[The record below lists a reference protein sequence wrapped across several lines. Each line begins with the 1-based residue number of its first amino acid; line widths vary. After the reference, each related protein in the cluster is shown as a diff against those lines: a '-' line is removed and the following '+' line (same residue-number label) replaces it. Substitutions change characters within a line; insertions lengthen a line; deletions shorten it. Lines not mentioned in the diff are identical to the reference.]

1 MTHVFIFNNASRAA
15 NYGIG
20 TYVRQISDGLAIL
33 PDYTV
38 SFVEM
43 HADTKEFSITEDDS
57 GKLHYQIPAMTSGVE
72 NESYCRSIY
81 YFLARNIE
89 TAINAKDD
97 QENETAHKIIFQ
109 FNYFQHL
116 SLAALLKGQFPESR
130 IILTVHYLSWC
141 FELKGNLAKMRK
153 IKAKGYTPAD
163 DTEKGIVASIQNE
176 KAFMHLA
183 DEVLVMSRETMS
195 IVLNDYEVSKDK
207 LHLIYN
213 GFNNELAPNEAT
225 LSKNVLFVGRLDE
238 IKGLK
243 YLIDAFVS
251 IAPKHAD
258 ANLVIAGDGDFL
270 PYLAQCR
277 SLPNRI
283 TFLGKLQSDEVEQ
296 WYKTAYVGVM
306 PSFHEQCSYTA
317 IEMMRHGIP
326 VIGTDST
333 GLGEMLDNTPELR
346 VHIKED
352 EFDEKAF
359 TEQIAKR
366 IDLILS
372 DENEHKRASEAVKLL
387 YTKRYCVADMTEAI
401 QRAANSSFQREDY
414 AISPDYIKYMDSHIV
429 QLIMKQPDIDTDFFG
444 LSGIGI
450 YLWWR
455 IQKLAENRNDEYQL
469 TLLQEYFIYY
479 LDWLHDVSTVED
491 LPIEMIMTL
500 NSIERKGFY
509 KTRVIEILQ
518 LQTSKKMD
526 CVIAND
532 YCDTDI
538 IKNTL
543 KICNCKI

>member
-1 MTHVFIFNNASRAA
+1 MTQVFIFNNASRAA

-43 HADTKEFSITEDDS
+43 HADTKEFSITADDS
-57 GKLHYQIPAMTSGVE
+57 GKLHYQIPAMMSGVE

-130 IILTVHYLSWC
+130 IILTIHYLSWC
-141 FELKGNLAKMRK
+141 FELKGNLSKMRK
-153 IKAKGYTPAD
+153 ITAKGYTPAD

-183 DEVLVMSRETMS
+183 DEVLVMSRETTS
-195 IVLNDYEVSKDK
+195 IVLKDYEVSKDK

-225 LSKNVLFVGRLDE
+225 LSKNILFVGRLDE

-243 YLIDAFVS
+243 YLIDAFIS

-258 ANLVIAGDGDFL
+258 ANLVIAGDGDFQ

-296 WYKTAYVGVM
+296 WYKTAYIGVM

-346 VHIKED
+346 VHINED
-352 EFDEKAF
+352 EFNEKEF
-359 TEQIAKR
+359 TEQIAQR
-366 IDLILS
+366 IDLLLS
-372 DENEHKRASEAVKLL
+372 DEDEHKKASEAVKLL
-387 YTKRYCVADMTEAI
+387 YTERYRVADMTEGI
-401 QRAANSSFQREDY
+401 QTSVHSSFNRKDY
-414 AISPDYIKYMDSHIV
+414 VISDDYLKYMDAHMM
-429 QLIMKQPDIDTDFFG
+429 QLINKHPDIDCDFFG

-455 IQKLAENRNDEYQL
+455 ITQLAENKNEEYQL
-469 TLLQEYFIYY
+469 TLLQEYLIYY
-479 LDWLHDVSTVED
+479 LDWLYEVSMYEE
-491 LPIEMIMTL
+491 LPPEMRYTL
-500 NSIERKGFY
+500 TKMDEQGFY
-509 KTRVIEILQ
+509 RMKVRDIL
-518 LQTSKKMD
+518 SKQSTTENIH
-526 CVIAND
+526 CPI
-532 YCDTDI
+532 CSDTNI
-538 IKNTL
+538 IQNAL
-543 KICNCKI
+543 RICNCKI

>member
-57 GKLHYQIPAMTSGVE
+57 GKLHYQIPAMMSGIE

-89 TAINAKDD
+89 TAINAKDY
-97 QENETAHKIIFQ
+97 QENETAHRIVFQ

-116 SLAALLKGQFPESR
+116 SLATLLKGQFPESR

-141 FELKGNLAKMRK
+141 FELKGNLSKMRK
-153 IKAKGYTPAD
+153 ITAKGYTPAD
-163 DTEKGIVASIQNE
+163 DIEKGIVASIQNE

-183 DEVLVMSRETMS
+183 DEVLVMSGETMS
-195 IVLNDYEVSKDK
+195 IVLKDYEVTKDK

-225 LSKNVLFVGRLDE
+225 LSKNILFVGRLDE

-251 IAPKHAD
+251 IASKHTD
-258 ANLVIAGDGDFL
+258 ANLIIAGDGDFQL
-270 PYLAQCR
+270 YLAQCR

-283 TFLGKLQSDEVEQ
+283 TFLGKLQSDEVEL
-296 WYKTAYVGVM
+296 WYKTAYIGVM
-306 PSFHEQCSYTA
+306 PSFHEQCSYTT

-346 VHIKED
+346 VHINED
-352 EFDEKAF
+352 EFDEKVF
-359 TEQIAKR
+359 TEQIAQR
-366 IDLILS
+366 IDLLLA
-372 DENEHKRASEAVKLL
+372 DEDEHKKASEAVKLL
-387 YTKRYCVADMTEAI
+387 YTERYRMADMTAGI
-401 QRAANSSFQREDY
+401 QTSVHSSFNRKDHVISADY
-414 AISPDYIKYMDSHIV
+414 LKYMDAHMI
-429 QLIMKQPDIDTDFFG
+429 QLVNKHPDIDCDFFG

-455 IQKLAENRNDEYQL
+455 ITQLEENKNKEYQL
-469 TLLQEYFIYY
+469 TLLQEYLIYY
-479 LDWLHDVSTVED
+479 LDWLYEVSMYEE
-491 LPIEMIMTL
+491 LPPEMIYTL
-500 NSIERKGFY
+500 AKMEEHGFY
-509 KTRVIEILQ
+509 RMKVRDIL
-518 LQTSKKMD
+518 SKQSTTENIH
-526 CVIAND
+526 CLI
-532 YCDTDI
+532 CSDTNI
-538 IKNTL
+538 IQNAL
-543 KICNCKI
+543 RICNCKI

>member
-43 HADTKEFSITEDDS
+43 HADTKEFSITADDS
-57 GKLHYQIPAMTSGVE
+57 GKLHYQIPAMMSGVE

-81 YFLARNIE
+81 YFLARNIK
-89 TAINAKDD
+89 TAINAKAD

-141 FELKGNLAKMRK
+141 FELKGNLSKMRK
-153 IKAKGYTPAD
+153 ITAKGYTPAG
-163 DTEKGIVASIQNE
+163 DTEKGIMASIQNE

-183 DEVLVMSRETMS
+183 DEILVMSRETMS
-195 IVLNDYEVSKDK
+195 IVFKDYEVSKNK

-213 GFNNELAPNEAT
+213 GFNNELAPNEVT
-225 LSKNVLFVGRLDE
+225 LSRNILFVGRLDE

-258 ANLVIAGDGDFL
+258 ANLVIAGDGDFQ

-296 WYKTAYVGVM
+296 WYKTAYIGVM

-346 VHIKED
+346 VYINED

-366 IDLILS
+366 IDLLLS
-372 DENEHKRASEAVKLL
+372 DEDEHKKASEAVKLL
-387 YTKRYCVADMTEAI
+387 YTERYRMAEMTEGI
-401 QRAANSSFQREDY
+401 QTSVHSSFSRKDY
-414 AISPDYIKYMDSHIV
+414 VISSDYLKYMDAHMM
-429 QLIMKQPDIDTDFFG
+429 QLINKHPDIDCDFFG

-455 IQKLAENRNDEYQL
+455 ITQLAENKNEEYQL
-469 TLLQEYFIYY
+469 TLLQEYLIYY
-479 LDWLHDVSTVED
+479 LDWLYEVSMYEE
-491 LPIEMIMTL
+491 LPPEMIYTL
-500 NSIERKGFY
+500 TKMEEQGFY
-509 KTRVIEILQ
+509 RMKVRDIL
-518 LQTSKKMD
+518 SKQSTTENIH
-526 CVIAND
+526 CPI
-532 YCDTDI
+532 CSDTNI
-538 IKNTL
+538 IQNAL
-543 KICNCKI
+543 RICNCKI

>member
-1 MTHVFIFNNASRAA
+1 MTQVFIFNNASRAA

-43 HADTKEFSITEDDS
+43 HADTKEFSITADDS
-57 GKLHYQIPAMTSGVE
+57 GKLHYQIPAMMSGVE

-89 TAINAKDD
+89 TAINAKND
-97 QENETAHKIIFQ
+97 QENDTEHKIIFQ

-130 IILTVHYLSWC
+130 IILTIHYLSWC
-141 FELKGNLAKMRK
+141 FELKGNLSKMRK
-153 IKAKGYTPAD
+153 ITAKGYTPAD

-195 IVLNDYEVSKDK
+195 IVLKDYEVSKDK

-225 LSKNVLFVGRLDE
+225 LSKNILFVGRLDE

-243 YLIDAFVS
+243 YLIDAFIS
-251 IAPKHAD
+251 ITPKHAD
-258 ANLVIAGDGDFL
+258 ANLVIAGDGDFQ

-296 WYKTAYVGVM
+296 WYKTAYIGVM

-346 VHIKED
+346 VHINED
-352 EFDEKAF
+352 EFDEKEF
-359 TEQIAKR
+359 TEQIAQR
-366 IDLILS
+366 IDLLLS
-372 DENEHKRASEAVKLL
+372 DEDEHKKASEAVKLL
-387 YTKRYCVADMTEAI
+387 YTERYRVADMTEGI
-401 QRAANSSFQREDY
+401 QASVHSSFKRKDY
-414 AISPDYIKYMDSHIV
+414 VISDDYLKYMDAHMM
-429 QLIMKQPDIDTDFFG
+429 QLINKHPDIDCDFFG

-455 IQKLAENRNDEYQL
+455 ITQLAENKNEEYQL
-469 TLLQEYFIYY
+469 TLLQEYLIYY
-479 LDWLHDVSTVED
+479 LDWLYEVSMYEE
-491 LPIEMIMTL
+491 LPPEMIYTL
-500 NSIERKGFY
+500 TKMDEQGFY
-509 KTRVIEILQ
+509 RMKVRDIL
-518 LQTSKKMD
+518 SKQSTTENIH
-526 CVIAND
+526 CPI
-532 YCDTDI
+532 CSDTNI
-538 IKNTL
+538 IQNAL
-543 KICNCKI
+543 RICNCKI

>member
-43 HADTKEFSITEDDS
+43 HADTKEFSITADDS
-57 GKLHYQIPAMTSGVE
+57 GKLHYQIPAMMSGIE

-89 TAINAKDD
+89 TAINAKAN
-97 QENETAHKIIFQ
+97 QENEAKHKIIFQ

-116 SLAALLKGQFPESR
+116 SLAVLLKGQFPESR
-130 IILTVHYLSWC
+130 IILTIHYLSWC
-141 FELKGNLAKMRK
+141 FELKGNLSKMRK
-153 IKAKGYTPAD
+153 ITAKGYTPAD
-163 DTEKGIVASIQNE
+163 DTEKGIMASIQNE
-176 KAFMHLA
+176 KAFIHLA

-195 IVLNDYEVSKDK
+195 IVLKDYEVSKDK

-225 LSKNVLFVGRLDE
+225 LSKNILFVGRLDE

-243 YLIDAFVS
+243 YLIDAFIS
-251 IAPKHAD
+251 IAPRHAD
-258 ANLVIAGDGDFL
+258 ANLVIAGDGDFQ

-283 TFLGKLQSDEVEQ
+283 TFLGKLQSAEVEQ
-296 WYKTAYVGVM
+296 WYKTAYIGVM

-346 VHIKED
+346 VHINED
-352 EFDEKAF
+352 EFDEKVF
-359 TEQIAKR
+359 TDQIAKR
-366 IDLILS
+366 IDQLLT
-372 DENEHKRASEAVKLL
+372 DEDEHKKASEAVKLL
-387 YTKRYCVADMTEAI
+387 YTERYRVADMTEGI
-401 QRAANSSFQREDY
+401 QTSVHSSFNRKDY
-414 AISPDYIKYMDSHIV
+414 VISADYLKYMDAHMM
-429 QLIMKQPDIDTDFFG
+429 QLVNKHPDIDCDFFG

-455 IQKLAENRNDEYQL
+455 ITQLAEIKNEEYQL
-469 TLLQEYFIYY
+469 TLLQEYLIYY
-479 LDWLHDVSTVED
+479 LDWLYEVSMYEE
-491 LPIEMIMTL
+491 LPPEMIYTL
-500 NSIERKGFY
+500 TKMDEQGFY
-509 KTRVIEILQ
+509 RMKVRDIL
-518 LQTSKKMD
+518 SKQSTTENIL
-526 CVIAND
+526 CPI
-532 YCDTDI
+532 CSDTNI
-538 IKNTL
+538 IQNAL
-543 KICNCKI
+543 RICNCKI

>member
-43 HADTKEFSITEDDS
+43 HADTKEFSITEDNS
-57 GKLHYQIPAMTSGVE
+57 GKLHYQIPAMMSGIE
-72 NESYCRSIY
+72 NENYCRSIY

-89 TAINAKDD
+89 AAINAKDD
-97 QENETAHKIIFQ
+97 QENDTEHKIIFL
-109 FNYFQHL
+109 FNYFQHF

-141 FELKGNLAKMRK
+141 FELKGNLSKMRK
-153 IKAKGYTPAD
+153 IMAKGYTPAD

-195 IVLNDYEVSKDK
+195 IVLKDYEVSKDK

-225 LSKNVLFVGRLDE
+225 LSKNILFVGRLDE

-258 ANLVIAGDGDFL
+258 ANLVIAGDGDFQ

-296 WYKTAYVGVM
+296 WYKTAYIGVM

-346 VHIKED
+346 VHINED

-359 TEQIAKR
+359 TEQIAQR
-366 IDLILS
+366 IGKLLT
-372 DENEHKRASEAVKLL
+372 DEDEHKRASEAVKLL
-387 YTKRYCVADMTEAI
+387 YTERYCVADMTEGI
-401 QRAANSSFQREDY
+401 QTSVHSSFRRKDY
-414 AISPDYIKYMDSHIV
+414 VISSDYLKYMDAHMM
-429 QLIMKQPDIDTDFFG
+429 QLVNKHPDIDCDFFG

-455 IQKLAENRNDEYQL
+455 ITQLAKNKNEEYQL
-469 TLLQEYFIYY
+469 TLLQEYLIYY
-479 LDWLHDVSTVED
+479 LDWLYEISTCEE
-491 LPIEMIMTL
+491 LPPEMIYTL
-500 NSIERKGFY
+500 TKMEEQGFY
-509 KTRVIEILQ
+509 RMKVRDILSKQSTIENIHCPIC
-518 LQTSKKMD
+518 S
-526 CVIAND
+526 
-532 YCDTDI
+532 DTNI
-538 IKNTL
+538 IQNSL
-543 KICNCKI
+543 RICNCKI

>member
-1 MTHVFIFNNASRAA
+1 MTHIFIFNNASRAA

-20 TYVRQISDGLAIL
+20 TYVRQISDGLAVL
-33 PDYTV
+33 PDYDV

-43 HADTKEFSITEDDS
+43 HADTKEFAITEDNS
-57 GKLHYQIPAMTSGVE
+57 GKLYYQIPAMMSGVE

-89 TAINAKDD
+89 PAIRTKAD
-97 QENETAHKIIFQ
+97 QEADTEHKIVFQ

-116 SLAALLKGQFPESR
+116 SLASLLKGQFPESR

-141 FELKGNLAKMRK
+141 FELKGNLSRMRK
-153 IKAKGYTPAD
+153 ITAKGYTPAD
-163 DTEKGIVASIQNE
+163 DTEKGVMASIQNE

-183 DEVLVMSRETMS
+183 DEVLVMSRETMN
-195 IVLNDYEVSKDK
+195 IVLKDYEVSKDK

-213 GFNNELAPNEAT
+213 GFNNELVTHN
-225 LSKNVLFVGRLDE
+225 SKLITRNILFVGRLDE

-258 ANLVIAGDGDFL
+258 ANLVIAGDGDFQ

-296 WYKTAYVGVM
+296 WYKTAYIGVM

-326 VIGTDST
+326 VVGTDST
-333 GLGEMLDNTPELR
+333 GLAEMLDSTPELR
-346 VHIKED
+346 VHINED
-352 EFDEKAF
+352 EFDEKEF
-359 TEQIAKR
+359 TEEIAKR
-366 IDLILS
+366 IDLLLS
-372 DENEHKRASEAVKLL
+372 DEDEYKRASEAVKQL
-387 YTKRYCVADMTEAI
+387 YTERYRVEDMTKGI
-401 QRAANSSFQREDY
+401 QTVVRSSFLRQEYVISTDY
-414 AISPDYIKYMDSHIV
+414 LKYMDARMM
-429 QLIMKQPDIDTDFFG
+429 QLVNKHPDIDCDFFG

-455 IQKLAENRNDEYQL
+455 ITHLAENKKEEYQH
-469 TLLQEYFIYY
+469 TLLQEYLIYY
-479 LDWLHDVSTVED
+479 LDWLYEVSEYEE
-491 LPIEMIMTL
+491 LPSEMIYTL
-500 NSIERKGFY
+500 TKMEEQSFY
-509 KTRVIEILQ
+509 KVKVRDILSRQRKSEI
-518 LQTSKKMD
+518 TGCTTCS
-526 CVIAND
+526 
-532 YCDTDI
+532 DI
-538 IKNTL
+538 NIIQNAL
-543 KICNCKI
+543 RICNCKI

>member
-43 HADTKEFSITEDDS
+43 QADTKEFSIMKDSS
-57 GKLHYQIPAMTSGVE
+57 GKLHYQIPAMMSGNE
-72 NESYCRSIY
+72 NESYCRCIY
-81 YFLARNIE
+81 YFLVRNIE
-89 TAINAKDD
+89 SAIKTKTDR
-97 QENETAHKIIFQ
+97 ENETEHRIIFQ

-141 FELKGNLAKMRK
+141 FELKGNLSKMRNVV
-153 IKAKGYTPAD
+153 AKGYTPAN
-163 DTEKGIVASIQNE
+163 DTEKGVVASIQHE
-176 KAFMHLA
+176 KVFMHLA
-183 DEVLVMSRETMS
+183 DEILVMSRETMD
-195 IVLNDYEVSKDK
+195 IVFKDYEVSRDK

-213 GFNNELAPNEAT
+213 GLYNELAPNEVT
-225 LSKNVLFVGRLDE
+225 LSRNILFVGRLDE
-238 IKGLK
+238 IKGLR
-243 YLIDAFVS
+243 YLINAFIS
-251 IAPKHAD
+251 IATKHAD
-258 ANLVIAGDGDFL
+258 ANLVIAGDGDFQ

-296 WYKTAYVGVM
+296 WYKIAYIGVM
-306 PSFHEQCSYTA
+306 PSFHEQCSYTV

-346 VHIKED
+346 IHINED

-359 TEQIAKR
+359 TEQIAQK
-366 IDLILS
+366 IDLLLS
-372 DENEHKRASEAVKLL
+372 DDEEHKKASEAVKLL
-387 YTKRYCVADMTEAI
+387 YMERYRVSDMTEGI
-401 QRAANSSFQREDY
+401 QTSVHSSFNRKDY
-414 AISPDYIKYMDSHIV
+414 VISVDYLKYIDAHMM
-429 QLIMKQPDIDTDFFG
+429 QLVNKHPDIDCDFFG

-455 IQKLAENRNDEYQL
+455 ITQLIENKNEGYQL
-469 TLLQEYFIYY
+469 TLLQEYLIYY
-479 LDWLHDVSTVED
+479 LDWLSEVSMHEE
-491 LPIEMIMTL
+491 LPPEMIYTL
-500 NSIERKGFY
+500 TKMEKQGFY
-509 KTRVIEILQ
+509 RV
-518 LQTSKKMD
+518 K
-526 CVIAND
+526 V
-532 YCDTDI
+532 TDI
-538 IKNTL
+538 LSTQSTTENIHCPICSDNNIIQNAL
-543 KICNCKI
+543 RICNCKI

>member
-43 HADTKEFSITEDDS
+43 HADTKEFSITADDS
-57 GKLHYQIPAMTSGVE
+57 GKLHYQIPAMMSGIE

-89 TAINAKDD
+89 TAINAKAN
-97 QENETAHKIIFQ
+97 QENEAKHKIIFQ

-116 SLAALLKGQFPESR
+116 SLAVLLKGQFPESR
-130 IILTVHYLSWC
+130 IILTIHYLSWC
-141 FELKGNLAKMRK
+141 FELKGNLSKMRK
-153 IKAKGYTPAD
+153 ITAKGYTPAD

-195 IVLNDYEVSKDK
+195 IVLKDYEVSKDK

-213 GFNNELAPNEAT
+213 GFNNELAPNEET
-225 LSKNVLFVGRLDE
+225 LSRNILFVGRLDE

-258 ANLVIAGDGDFL
+258 ANLVIAGDGDFQ

-296 WYKTAYVGVM
+296 WYKTAYIGVM

-346 VHIKED
+346 VHINED
-352 EFDEKAF
+352 EFDEKEF
-359 TEQIAKR
+359 TEQIAQR
-366 IDLILS
+366 IDLLLA
-372 DENEHKRASEAVKLL
+372 DEDEHKKASEAVKLL
-387 YTKRYCVADMTEAI
+387 YTERYRMAEMTEGI
-401 QRAANSSFQREDY
+401 QTSVHSSFSRKDY
-414 AISPDYIKYMDSHIV
+414 VISSDYLKYMDAHMM
-429 QLIMKQPDIDTDFFG
+429 QLINKHPDIDCDFFG

-455 IQKLAENRNDEYQL
+455 ITQLAENKNEEYQL
-469 TLLQEYFIYY
+469 TLLQEYLIYY
-479 LDWLHDVSTVED
+479 LDWLYEVSMYEE
-491 LPIEMIMTL
+491 LPPEMIYTL
-500 NSIERKGFY
+500 TKMEEQGFY
-509 KTRVIEILQ
+509 RMKVRDIL
-518 LQTSKKMD
+518 SKQSTTENIH
-526 CVIAND
+526 CPI
-532 YCDTDI
+532 CSDTNI
-538 IKNTL
+538 IQNAL
-543 KICNCKI
+543 RICNCKI

>member
-43 HADTKEFSITEDDS
+43 HADTKEFSITADDS
-57 GKLHYQIPAMTSGVE
+57 GKLHYQIPAMMSGVE

-89 TAINAKDD
+89 TAINAKND
-97 QENETAHKIIFQ
+97 QENDTEHKIIFQ

-130 IILTVHYLSWC
+130 IILTIHYLSWC
-141 FELKGNLAKMRK
+141 FELKGNLSKMRK
-153 IKAKGYTPAD
+153 ITAKGYTPAD

-195 IVLNDYEVSKDK
+195 IVLKDYEVSKDK

-225 LSKNVLFVGRLDE
+225 LSKNILFVGRLDE

-243 YLIDAFVS
+243 YLIDAFIS
-251 IAPKHAD
+251 IAPRHAD
-258 ANLVIAGDGDFL
+258 ANLVIAGDGDFQ

-296 WYKTAYVGVM
+296 WYKTAYIGVM

-346 VHIKED
+346 VHINED
-352 EFDEKAF
+352 EFNEKEF
-359 TEQIAKR
+359 TEQIAQR
-366 IDLILS
+366 IDLLLS
-372 DENEHKRASEAVKLL
+372 NEDEHKKASEAVKLL
-387 YTKRYCVADMTEAI
+387 YTERYRVADMTEGI
-401 QRAANSSFQREDY
+401 QTSVRSSFNRKDY
-414 AISPDYIKYMDSHIV
+414 VISDDYLKYMDAHMM
-429 QLIMKQPDIDTDFFG
+429 QLINKHPDIDCDFFG

-455 IQKLAENRNDEYQL
+455 ITQLAENKNEEYQL
-469 TLLQEYFIYY
+469 TLLQEYLIYY
-479 LDWLHDVSTVED
+479 LDWLYEVSMYEE
-491 LPIEMIMTL
+491 LPPEMIYTL
-500 NSIERKGFY
+500 TKMDEQGFY
-509 KTRVIEILQ
+509 RMKVRDIL
-518 LQTSKKMD
+518 SKQSTTENIH
-526 CVIAND
+526 CPI
-532 YCDTDI
+532 CSDTNI
-538 IKNTL
+538 IQNAL
-543 KICNCKI
+543 RICNCKI

>member
-43 HADTKEFSITEDDS
+43 HADTKEFSITADDS
-57 GKLHYQIPAMTSGVE
+57 GKLHYQIPAMMSGVE

-81 YFLARNIE
+81 YFLARNIK
-89 TAINAKDD
+89 TAINAKAD

-141 FELKGNLAKMRK
+141 FELKGNLSKMRK
-153 IKAKGYTPAD
+153 ITAKGYTPAD

-195 IVLNDYEVSKDK
+195 IVLKDYEVSKDK

-225 LSKNVLFVGRLDE
+225 LSKNILFVGRLDE

-258 ANLVIAGDGDFL
+258 ANLVIAGDGDFQ

-296 WYKTAYVGVM
+296 WYKTAYIGVM

-346 VHIKED
+346 VHINED
-352 EFDEKAF
+352 EFNEKEF
-359 TEQIAKR
+359 TEQIAQR
-366 IDLILS
+366 IDLLLS
-372 DENEHKRASEAVKLL
+372 DKDEHKKASEAVKLL
-387 YTKRYCVADMTEAI
+387 YTERYRVADMTEGI
-401 QRAANSSFQREDY
+401 QTSVHSSFNRKDY
-414 AISPDYIKYMDSHIV
+414 VISADYLKYMDAHMM
-429 QLIMKQPDIDTDFFG
+429 QLINKHPDIDCDFFG

-455 IQKLAENRNDEYQL
+455 ITQLAEIKNEEYQL
-469 TLLQEYFIYY
+469 TLLQEYLIYY
-479 LDWLHDVSTVED
+479 LDWLYEVSMYEE
-491 LPIEMIMTL
+491 LPPEMIYTL
-500 NSIERKGFY
+500 TKMDEQGFY
-509 KTRVIEILQ
+509 RMKVRDIL
-518 LQTSKKMD
+518 SKQSTTENIHCPICSDK
-526 CVIAND
+526 N
-532 YCDTDI
+532 I
-538 IKNTL
+538 IQNAL
-543 KICNCKI
+543 RICNCKI

>member
-43 HADTKEFSITEDDS
+43 HADTKEFSITTDDS
-57 GKLHYQIPAMTSGVE
+57 DKLHYQIPAMMSGVE

-97 QENETAHKIIFQ
+97 QENETTHKIIFQ

-141 FELKGNLAKMRK
+141 FELKGNLSKMRK
-153 IKAKGYTPAD
+153 ITAQGYTPAD
-163 DTEKGIVASIQNE
+163 DTEKGIVTSIQNE

-195 IVLNDYEVSKDK
+195 IVLKDYEVSKDK

-213 GFNNELAPNEAT
+213 GFNNELAPNEET
-225 LSKNVLFVGRLDE
+225 LSRNILFVGRLDE

-258 ANLVIAGDGDFL
+258 ANLVIAGDGDFQ

-296 WYKTAYVGVM
+296 WYKTAYIGVM
-306 PSFHEQCSYTA
+306 PSFHEQCSYTS

-346 VHIKED
+346 VHINED
-352 EFDEKAF
+352 EFNEKEF
-359 TEQIAKR
+359 TEQIAQR
-366 IDLILS
+366 IDLLLS
-372 DENEHKRASEAVKLL
+372 DEDEHKKASEAVKLL
-387 YTKRYCVADMTEAI
+387 YTERYRVADMTEGI
-401 QRAANSSFQREDY
+401 QTSVHSSFNRKDY
-414 AISPDYIKYMDSHIV
+414 VISADYLKYMDAHMM
-429 QLIMKQPDIDTDFFG
+429 QLVNKHPDIDCDFFG

-455 IQKLAENRNDEYQL
+455 ITQLAEIKNEEYQL
-469 TLLQEYFIYY
+469 TLLQEYLIYY
-479 LDWLHDVSTVED
+479 LDWLYEVSMYEE
-491 LPIEMIMTL
+491 LPPEMIYTL
-500 NSIERKGFY
+500 TKMEEQGFY
-509 KTRVIEILQ
+509 RMKVRDIL
-518 LQTSKKMD
+518 SKQSTID
-526 CVIAND
+526 NIHCPI
-532 YCDTDI
+532 CSDTNI
-538 IKNTL
+538 IQNAL
-543 KICNCKI
+543 RICNCKI

>member
-43 HADTKEFSITEDDS
+43 HADTKEFSITADDS
-57 GKLHYQIPAMTSGVE
+57 GKLHYQIPAMMSGVE

-97 QENETAHKIIFQ
+97 QENDTEHKIIFQ

-130 IILTVHYLSWC
+130 IILTIHYLSWC
-141 FELKGNLAKMRK
+141 FELKGNLSKMRK
-153 IKAKGYTPAD
+153 ITAKGYTPAD

-195 IVLNDYEVSKDK
+195 IVLKDYEVSKDK

-225 LSKNVLFVGRLDE
+225 LSKNILFVGRLDE

-243 YLIDAFVS
+243 YLIDAFIS
-251 IAPKHAD
+251 IAPRHAD
-258 ANLVIAGDGDFL
+258 ANLVIAGDGDFQ

-296 WYKTAYVGVM
+296 WYKTAYIGVM

-346 VHIKED
+346 VHINED
-352 EFDEKAF
+352 EFNEKAF
-359 TEQIAKR
+359 TEQIAQR
-366 IDLILS
+366 IDLLLS
-372 DENEHKRASEAVKLL
+372 DEDEHKKASEAVKLL
-387 YTKRYCVADMTEAI
+387 YTERYRVADMTEGI
-401 QRAANSSFQREDY
+401 QTSVHSSFNRKDY
-414 AISPDYIKYMDSHIV
+414 VISADYLKYMDAHMM
-429 QLIMKQPDIDTDFFG
+429 QLINKHPDIDCDFFG

-455 IQKLAENRNDEYQL
+455 ITQLAEIKNEEYQL
-469 TLLQEYFIYY
+469 TLLQEYLIYY
-479 LDWLHDVSTVED
+479 LDWLYEVSMYEE
-491 LPIEMIMTL
+491 LPPEMIYTL
-500 NSIERKGFY
+500 TKMDEQGFY
-509 KTRVIEILQ
+509 RMKVRDIL
-518 LQTSKKMD
+518 SKQSTTENIH
-526 CVIAND
+526 CPI
-532 YCDTDI
+532 CSDTNI
-538 IKNTL
+538 IQNAL
-543 KICNCKI
+543 RICNCKI

>member
-1 MTHVFIFNNASRAA
+1 MTHIFIFNNASRAA

-20 TYVRQISDGLAIL
+20 TYVRQISDGLAVL
-33 PDYTV
+33 PDYDV

-43 HADTKEFSITEDDS
+43 HADTKEFAITEDNS
-57 GKLHYQIPAMTSGVE
+57 GKLHYQIPAMMSGVE

-89 TAINAKDD
+89 STIRTKAC
-97 QENETAHKIIFQ
+97 QEADAEHKIVFQ

-116 SLAALLKGQFPESR
+116 SLASLLKGQFPESR

-141 FELKGNLAKMRK
+141 FELKGNLTQMRK
-153 IKAKGYTPAD
+153 ITAKGYIPAD
-163 DTEKGIVASIQNE
+163 DTEKGVMASIQNE

-183 DEVLVMSRETMS
+183 DEVLVMSRETMN
-195 IVLNDYEVSKDK
+195 IVLRDYEVSRDK

-213 GFNNELAPNEAT
+213 GFNNELVTHN
-225 LSKNVLFVGRLDE
+225 SKLITRNILFVGRLDE

-258 ANLVIAGDGDFL
+258 ANLVIAGDGDFQ

-296 WYKTAYVGVM
+296 WYKTAYIGVM

-346 VHIKED
+346 VHINED
-352 EFDEKAF
+352 EFNEKEF
-359 TEQIAKR
+359 TEQIAQR
-366 IDLILS
+366 IDLLLS
-372 DENEHKRASEAVKLL
+372 DEDEHKKASEAVKLL
-387 YTKRYCVADMTEAI
+387 YTERYRVADMTEGI
-401 QRAANSSFQREDY
+401 QTSVHSSFNRKDY
-414 AISPDYIKYMDSHIV
+414 VISSDYLKYMDAHMM
-429 QLIMKQPDIDTDFFG
+429 QLVNKHPDIDCDFFG

-455 IQKLAENRNDEYQL
+455 ITQLAENKNEEYQL
-469 TLLQEYFIYY
+469 TLLQEYLIYY
-479 LDWLHDVSTVED
+479 LDWLYEISMCEE
-491 LPIEMIMTL
+491 LPPEMIYTL
-500 NSIERKGFY
+500 TKMEEQGFY
-509 KTRVIEILQ
+509 RLKVRDIM
-518 LQTSKKMD
+518 SKQSTTENIHCPICSDK
-526 CVIAND
+526 N
-532 YCDTDI
+532 I
-538 IKNTL
+538 IQNAL
-543 KICNCKI
+543 RICNCKI

>member
-33 PDYTV
+33 PNYTV

-43 HADTKEFSITEDDS
+43 HADTKEFSITEDNS
-57 GKLHYQIPAMTSGVE
+57 GKLHYQIPTMMSGIE

-89 TAINAKDD
+89 AAINAKDD
-97 QENETAHKIIFQ
+97 QENDTEHKIIFQ
-109 FNYFQHL
+109 FNYFQHF

-141 FELKGNLAKMRK
+141 FELKGNLSKMRK
-153 IKAKGYTPAD
+153 ITAKGYTPAD

-195 IVLNDYEVSKDK
+195 IVLKDYEVSKDK

-213 GFNNELAPNEAT
+213 GFNNELAPNEET
-225 LSKNVLFVGRLDE
+225 LSRNILFVGRLDE

-258 ANLVIAGDGDFL
+258 ANLVIAGDGDFQ

-296 WYKTAYVGVM
+296 WYKTAYIGVM

-346 VHIKED
+346 VHINED
-352 EFDEKAF
+352 EFDEKEF
-359 TEQIAKR
+359 TEQIAQR
-366 IDLILS
+366 IGLLLA
-372 DENEHKRASEAVKLL
+372 DEDEHKKASEAVKLL
-387 YTKRYCVADMTEAI
+387 YTERYRMAEMTEGI
-401 QRAANSSFQREDY
+401 QTSVRSSFNRKDY
-414 AISPDYIKYMDSHIV
+414 VISADYLKYMDAHMM
-429 QLIMKQPDIDTDFFG
+429 QLINKHPDIDCDFFG

-455 IQKLAENRNDEYQL
+455 ITQLAENKNEEYQL
-469 TLLQEYFIYY
+469 TLLQEYLIYY
-479 LDWLHDVSTVED
+479 LDWLYEVSMYEE
-491 LPIEMIMTL
+491 LPPEMIYTL
-500 NSIERKGFY
+500 TKMEEHGFY
-509 KTRVIEILQ
+509 RMKVRDIL
-518 LQTSKKMD
+518 SKQSTTENIH
-526 CVIAND
+526 CPI
-532 YCDTDI
+532 CSDTNI
-538 IKNTL
+538 IQNAL
-543 KICNCKI
+543 RICNCKI